1 MQKELTF
8 MSSYIDFYF
17 DIISPYSYI
26 AHKKIQK
33 ININQKVIF
42 NYKPILLGGLHNL
55 AGINAPAFNK
65 YKIKNMQSDCEL
77 VSKKNDISFKWNL
90 KFPINSLSI
99 MRGYIS
105 VKDNQKDEYL
115 DKFFNAYWR
124 DNVDLSSEKEFSKLL
139 KILAIDNEF
148 FFDKIKQQ
156 STKDELKE
164 LTNNAFDKEVF
175 GAPTFIVN
183 NKIFWG
189 QDRLEYALE
198 ELSDG

>member
-1 MQKELTF
+1 
-8 MSSYIDFYF
+8 MSSHIDFYF

-33 ININQKVIF
+33 IKKHQKVIF

-55 AGINAPAFNK
+55 AGISAPAFNK
-65 YKIKNMQSDCEL
+65 YKMKNMQSDCEL
-77 VSKKNDISFKWNL
+77 VSKKNNISFIWSS

-105 VKDNQKDEYL
+105 LNETQKDGYLNTFFDAYWKDNL
-115 DKFFNAYWR
+115 
-124 DNVDLSSEKEFSKLL
+124 DLSSEKEFSELLGSL
-139 KILAIDNEF
+139 KIDSKNF
-148 FFDKIKQQ
+148 FEKIKQQ
-156 STKDELKE
+156 SIKDNLKK
-164 LTNNAFDKEVF
+164 LTSDAFEKEVF

-198 ELSDG
+198 ELN

>member
-1 MQKELTF
+1 MTN
-8 MSSYIDFYF
+8 YVDFYF
-17 DIISPYSYI
+17 DVISPYSYI

-33 ININQKVIF
+33 TKKNQKIIF

-55 AGINAPAFNK
+55 AGISAPAFNK

-99 MRGYIS
+99 MRGYLSINDDQKEDYLNIFFDAYW
-105 VKDNQKDEYL
+105 KDNL
-115 DKFFNAYWR
+115 
-124 DNVDLSSEKEFSKLL
+124 DLSAEKEFSKLL
-139 KILAIDNEF
+139 EVLNLEKEIF
-148 FFDKIKQQ
+148 FEKIKHPSIKDDLKK
-156 STKDELKE
+156 STSD
-164 LTNNAFDKEVF
+164 AFKKEVF

-198 ELSDG
+198 ELSDS

>member
-1 MQKELTF
+1 
-8 MSSYIDFYF
+8 MSSNIDFYF

-26 AHKKIQK
+26 AHKKIQIIK
-33 ININQKVIF
+33 ENQKVVF

-65 YKIKNMQSDCEL
+65 YKIKNMQNDCEL
-77 VSKKNDISFKWNL
+77 VSKKNSIAFKWNL

-105 VKDNQKDEYL
+105 VNDNQKEKYL
-115 DKFFNAYWR
+115 NIFFDAYWR
-124 DNVDLSSEKEFSKLL
+124 DNLDLSSEKEISKLL
-139 KILAIDNEF
+139 ETLKINNEF

-156 STKDELKE
+156 STKDELKK
-164 LTNNAFDKEVF
+164 LTNDAFDKEVF

-189 QDRLEYALE
+189 QDRLDYAIE
-198 ELSDG
+198 ELS

>member
-1 MQKELTF
+1 

-17 DIISPYSYI
+17 DVISPYSYI

-33 ININQKVIF
+33 IKKSQKVIF

-65 YKIKNMQSDCEL
+65 YKMKNMQSDCEL
-77 VSKKNDISFKWNL
+77 VSKKNNISFMWNS

-105 VKDNQKDEYL
+105 LNETQKDDYLNTFFDAYWKDNL
-115 DKFFNAYWR
+115 
-124 DNVDLSSEKEFSKLL
+124 DLSSEREFSELLGSL
-139 KILAIDNEF
+139 KIDSKIF
-148 FFDKIKQQ
+148 FEKIKQQ
-156 STKDELKE
+156 SIKDNLKK
-164 LTNNAFDKEVF
+164 LTSDAFEKEVF

-198 ELSDG
+198 ELN

>member
-1 MQKELTF
+1 

-17 DIISPYSYI
+17 DVISPYSYI

-33 ININQKVIF
+33 IKESQKVIF

-65 YKIKNMQSDCEL
+65 YKMKNMQSDCEL
-77 VSKKNDISFKWNL
+77 VSKKNNISFMWNS

-105 VKDNQKDEYL
+105 LNETQKDHYLNTFFDAYWKDNL
-115 DKFFNAYWR
+115 
-124 DNVDLSSEKEFSKLL
+124 DLSSEKEFSELLGSL
-139 KILAIDNEF
+139 KIDSKNF
-148 FFDKIKQQ
+148 FEKIKQQ
-156 STKDELKE
+156 SIKDNLKK
-164 LTNNAFDKEVF
+164 LTSDAFEKEVF

-198 ELSDG
+198 ELN

>member
-1 MQKELTF
+1 MN
-8 MSSYIDFYF
+8 SHIDFYF

-33 ININQKVIF
+33 IKEQQKIIF

-65 YKIKNMQSDCEL
+65 FKMKNMQSDCEL
-77 VSKKNDISFKWNL
+77 VSKKNNISFKWNL

-99 MRGYIS
+99 MRGYLS
-105 VKDNQKDEYL
+105 VENSQKEDYL
-115 DKFFNAYWR
+115 NIFFNAYWR
-124 DNVDLSSEKEFSKLL
+124 DNLDLSSEKELSKLL
-139 KILAIDNEF
+139 ENLKIDSKI
-148 FFDKIKQQ
+148 FFDKISKQ
-156 STKDELKE
+156 SIKDTLKQ
-164 LTNNAFDKEVF
+164 LTNDAFEKEVF

-189 QDRLEYALE
+189 QDRLEYAVE
-198 ELSDG
+198 ELI

>member
-1 MQKELTF
+1 

-17 DIISPYSYI
+17 DVISPYSYI

-33 ININQKVIF
+33 IKESQKVIF

-65 YKIKNMQSDCEL
+65 YKMKNMQSDCEL
-77 VSKKNDISFKWNL
+77 VSKKNNISFMWNS

-105 VKDNQKDEYL
+105 LNETQKDDYL
-115 DKFFNAYWR
+115 NTFFDAYWKGNL
-124 DNVDLSSEKEFSKLL
+124 DISSEKEFSDLLGSL
-139 KILAIDNEF
+139 KIDSKIF
-148 FFDKIKQQ
+148 FEKIKQQ
-156 STKDELKE
+156 SIKDDLKK
-164 LTNNAFDKEVF
+164 LTSDAFEKEVF

-198 ELSDG
+198 ELN

>member
-1 MQKELTF
+1 

-33 ININQKVIF
+33 IKEHQKVIF

-65 YKIKNMQSDCEL
+65 FKIKNMQSDCEL
-77 VSKKNDISFKWNL
+77 VSKKNSISFKWNL
-90 KFPINSLSI
+90 KFPINSLPI
-99 MRGYIS
+99 MRGYLS
-105 VKDNQKDEYL
+105 VEDGQKDDYL
-115 DKFFNAYWR
+115 NIFFDAYWR
-124 DNVDLSSEKEFSKLL
+124 DNLDLSSDKEFSKLL
-139 KILAIDNEF
+139 ESLKIDSKIF
-148 FFDKIKQQ
+148 FEKITQQ
-156 STKDELKE
+156 SIKDTLKKF
-164 LTNNAFDKEVF
+164 TNDAFEKEVF
-175 GAPTFIVN
+175 GAPTFIVD

-198 ELSDG
+198 ELN

>member
-1 MQKELTF
+1 

-17 DIISPYSYI
+17 DVISPYSYI

-33 ININQKVIF
+33 IKESQKVIF

-65 YKIKNMQSDCEL
+65 YKMKNMQSDCEL
-77 VSKKNDISFKWNL
+77 VSKKNNISFIWSS

-105 VKDNQKDEYL
+105 LNETQKDGYLNTFFDAYWKDNL
-115 DKFFNAYWR
+115 
-124 DNVDLSSEKEFSKLL
+124 DLSSEKEFSELLGSL
-139 KILAIDNEF
+139 KIDSKNF
-148 FFDKIKQQ
+148 FEKIKQQ
-156 STKDELKE
+156 SIKDNLKK
-164 LTNNAFDKEVF
+164 LTSDAFEKEVF

-198 ELSDG
+198 ELN

>member
-1 MQKELTF
+1 
-8 MSSYIDFYF
+8 MSNFIDFYF

-33 ININQKVIF
+33 IKENQKIIF

-55 AGINAPAFNK
+55 AEIIAPAFNK
-65 YKIKNMQSDCEL
+65 YKMKNMQNDCEL
-77 VSKKNDISFKWNL
+77 VSKKNNISFTWNL

-99 MRGYIS
+99 MRGYLS
-105 VKDNQKDEYL
+105 LNDNQKEEYL
-115 DKFFNAYWR
+115 NIFFDAYWK
-124 DNVDLSSEKEFSKLL
+124 DNLDLSSEKEFSKLL
-139 KILAIDNEF
+139 ENLKIDSKIF
-148 FFDKIKQQ
+148 FEKIKQK
-156 STKDELKE
+156 SIKDDLKK
-164 LTNNAFDKEVF
+164 LTSDAFEKEVF

-198 ELSDG
+198 ELN

>member
-1 MQKELTF
+1 
-8 MSSYIDFYF
+8 MSSYIDFFF

-33 ININQKVIF
+33 INKNQKVIF

-77 VSKKNDISFKWNL
+77 VSRKNSISFKWNL
-90 KFPINSLSI
+90 KFPINSLLI
-99 MRGYIS
+99 MRGYLSLDGNQKEKYLDIFFDAYW
-105 VKDNQKDEYL
+105 KDNL
-115 DKFFNAYWR
+115 
-124 DNVDLSSEKEFSKLL
+124 DLSSEDEVLKLL
-139 KILAIDNEF
+139 EVLNIDSKAFLEKIN
-148 FFDKIKQQ
+148 QQ
-156 STKDELKE
+156 SIKDDLKR
-164 LTNNAFDKEVF
+164 LTSDAFEKEVF

-198 ELSDG
+198 ELN

>member
-1 MQKELTF
+1 
-8 MSSYIDFYF
+8 MSSHIDFYF

-26 AHKKIQK
+26 AHKKIKK
-33 ININQKVIF
+33 IKEQQKVII

-55 AGINAPAFNK
+55 AGISAPAFNK

-77 VSKKNDISFKWNL
+77 VSKKNNISFKWNL

-99 MRGYIS
+99 MRGYLS
-105 VKDNQKDEYL
+105 VEDSQKEDYL
-115 DKFFNAYWR
+115 NIFFNAYWK
-124 DNVDLSSEKEFSKLL
+124 DNLDLSSEKEFSKLL
-139 KILAIDNEF
+139 ENLKIDSKI
-148 FFDKIKQQ
+148 FFDKISQQ
-156 STKDELKE
+156 SIKDTLKQF
-164 LTNNAFDKEVF
+164 TNDAFEKEVF

-198 ELSDG
+198 ELN

>member
-1 MQKELTF
+1 
-8 MSSYIDFYF
+8 MSSYVDFYF
-17 DIISPYSYI
+17 DVISPYSYI

-33 ININQKVIF
+33 IKENQKIIF

-65 YKIKNMQSDCEL
+65 YKIKNLQSDCEL
-77 VSKKNDISFKWNL
+77 VSKKNDISFNWNL

-99 MRGYIS
+99 MRGYLA
-105 VKDNQKDEYL
+105 VNDDQKEDYL
-115 DKFFNAYWR
+115 NIFFNAYWR
-124 DNVDLSSEKEFSKLL
+124 DNLDLSTEKEFSKLL
-139 KILAIDNEF
+139 NVLNVEKSIF
-148 FFDKIKQQ
+148 FEKIKQQ
-156 STKDELKE
+156 SIKDDLKKF
-164 LTNNAFDKEVF
+164 TSDAFAKEVF

-198 ELSDG
+198 ELSDS